1 MNKHDINQEVQLPSD
16 YLLENNKTLE
26 RLNGFDEMCGELD
39 ALQHEAMQYAFQ
51 DGVSVGEV
59 KVLRQFVNGQLDK
72 EFVQDFLDDY
82 DREIEDNTFHIGDS
96 VYTKE
101 MDDCGVITGVN
112 GYKFTLQTI
121 APHKSSLLPVQV
133 STVNCTSNN
142 VS

>member
-16 YLLENNKTLE
+16 YLLENRNTLE
-26 RLNGFDEMCGELD
+26 HLNNFDEMCEELN

-51 DGVSVGEV
+51 DGVTVGEV

-82 DREIEDNTFHIGDS
+82 DREIEDNTFRIGDA

-101 MDDCGVITGVN
+101 MEDCGVITGVN
-112 GYKFTLQTI
+112 GCKFTVTWGYGSDAECKTELCASDLI
-121 APHKSSLLPVQV
+121 K
-133 STVNCTSNN
+133 C
-142 VS
+142 

>member
-16 YLLENNKTLE
+16 YLLENRNTLE

-39 ALQHEAMQYAFQ
+39 ALQHEATQYAFQ

-82 DREIEDNTFHIGDS
+82 DREIEDNTFLIGDA

-101 MDDCGVITGVN
+101 MEDCGVITGVN
-112 GYKFTLQTI
+112 GYKFTVTWGYGSDAECKTELCASDLI
-121 APHKSSLLPVQV
+121 K
-133 STVNCTSNN
+133 C
-142 VS
+142 

>member
-16 YLLENNKTLE
+16 YLLENRNTLE
-26 RLNGFDEMCGELD
+26 HLNNFDEMCEELN

-51 DGVSVGEV
+51 DGVTIGEV

-82 DREIEDNTFHIGDS
+82 DREIEDNTFRIGDA

-101 MDDCGVITGVN
+101 MEDCGVITGVN
-112 GYKFTLQTI
+112 GCKFTVTWGYGSDAECKTELCASDLI
-121 APHKSSLLPVQV
+121 K
-133 STVNCTSNN
+133 C
-142 VS
+142 